1 VTDLPTGTVTFLFT
15 DIEGSTR
22 LTQRLADGWPPLL
35 ERHNDI
41 LLAAVRE
48 NDGVVFGSEGDAQFA
63 AFASAQRAVNAAVE
77 AQRRLAAEPWPADAE
92 VRVRMGLHSGEGQ
105 VAGGTYVG
113 LDVHRVARITNAGHG
128 GQVLLSAPTRML
140 AEGSLPEGTGLRD
153 MGEHRLKDL
162 SRPEQLSM
170 LVIEGLPS
178 VFPPLR
184 TLDVV
189 PNNLPTQL
197 TTFLG
202 RDRELAEAGQ
212 LLRETRLLT
221 LTGPG
226 GTGKTRLSLQ
236 LAAEASDLFHDGVY
250 FVPLG
255 PIREPSLVLPT
266 IAQAMG
272 LPDPRGH
279 ALEHLSEHLAE
290 KRVLLVLDNFEQ
302 VIDAA
307 PMVGELLQQAPK
319 VAALVTSRAPL
330 RVYGEQE
337 YPVPPLSVP
346 DPHRAADIQNLSQFA
361 SVALFIERAMGVKP
375 GFRVDASN
383 APAIAEICAR
393 LDGLPLAI
401 ELAAARVRVLT
412 PQAIM
417 ARLDDRLS
425 LLAGGSRNLPERQ
438 QTLRGAIDWSHD
450 LLEPRDRVV
459 FARFSAFS
467 GGATEDAFAA
477 VVLADWPPDV
487 GPVPDALEALTS
499 LLDNSLVR
507 QEMGGDQPRYRMLE
521 TIREYAAERLLELE
535 AEPATR
541 LRHARHYLGLAE
553 WAAERLF
560 SDEQRSCLDTLER
573 EHDNLRA
580 AMDFA
585 VEQGRAE
592 LAMRMV
598 TATWRFWQMRGYL
611 AEGRE
616 RARRALE
623 LPHAAEHPEV
633 LEKAVEAAGGIA
645 YWQGDMEGSRE
656 LYARQEELAAQRGDE
671 RGQALA
677 IYNRSMTYA
686 LEYDAT
692 EAAALANRAL
702 EKYRA
707 LGDRHGEG
715 LAQWAYLNAL
725 AYQQE
730 IEEGR
735 ALAADTVAIFREVG
749 DRFMLAW
756 ALYTQA
762 LTHIQARDLDTA
774 RAALSEAL
782 QIFQDT
788 HDLSGYAL
796 VLDGFASI
804 AWLAGEKDRAMRI
817 AGAAAAIQDVSGV
830 GLAQRNRQYA
840 QFFPADLLSEAPL
853 AEAYAEGQRLSLEE
867 AVALATGA
875 P

>member
-1 VTDLPTGTVTFLFT
+1 MTFLFT

-22 LTQRLADGWPPLL
+22 LTQRLGDGWPPLL
-35 ERHNDI
+35 DRHNQI
-41 LLAAVRE
+41 LHAAVRDNE
-48 NDGVVFGSEGDAQFA
+48 GVDFGSEGDALFA
-63 AFASAQRAVNAAVE
+63 VFASAQRAVDAATQ
-77 AQRRLAAEPWPADAE
+77 AQRDLAAEPWPADAE
-92 VRVRMGLHSGEGQ
+92 VRVRMGLHTGEGN
-105 VAGGTYVG
+105 VAGDSYVG
-113 LDVHRVARITNAGHG
+113 LDVHRVARITSAGHG

-140 AEGSLPEGTGLRD
+140 VEASLPDGTALRD

-162 SRPEQLSM
+162 SRPEQLAM

-178 VFPPLR
+178 VFPPLL

-202 RDRELAEAGQ
+202 RERELVEAGQ
-212 LLRETRLLT
+212 LLREARLLT

-255 PIREPSLVLPT
+255 TIREPSLVLPT

-302 VIDAA
+302 VIEAA
-307 PMVGELLQQAPK
+307 PSVGELLERLPG
-319 VAALVTSRAPL
+319 VAALVTSRSPL

-346 DPHRAADIQNLSQFA
+346 DPRRMADLQNLSQFA
-361 SVALFIERAMGVKP
+361 SVALFIERAMGVRP

-401 ELAAARVRVLT
+401 ELAAARVRILT
-412 PQAIM
+412 PEAIM
-417 ARLDDRLS
+417 ARLDDQLG

-450 LLEPRDRVV
+450 LLDPRDRVV

-467 GGATEDAFAA
+467 GGAPEEAFKA
-477 VVLADWPPDV
+477 VVLTDWPTDA
-487 GPVPDALEALTS
+487 GPMPDALEALSS

-507 QEMGGDQPRYRMLE
+507 QEMRGSQPRFRMLE
-521 TIREYAAERLLELE
+521 TIREYAAERLAKAEP
-535 AEPATR
+535 EPATR
-541 LRHARHYLGLAE
+541 LRHAEHYLGLAE

-580 AMDFA
+580 AMGFA
-585 VEQGRAE
+585 LEQGRAE
-592 LAMRMV
+592 LALRLV
-598 TATWRFWQMRGYL
+598 SATWRFWQMRGYL
-611 AEGRE
+611 SEGAERT
-616 RARRALE
+616 RRALE

-633 LEKAVEAAGGIA
+633 LQQALDAAGGIA
-645 YWQGDMEGSRE
+645 YWQGDMEESRE
-656 LYARQEELAAQRGDE
+656 LYQRQQDIAAERADE
-671 RGQALA
+671 RGEAQAL
-677 IYNRSMTYA
+677 YNRSMTYA
-686 LEYDAT
+686 LESDAS
-692 EAAALANRAL
+692 EAAVLAQEALA
-702 EKYRA
+702 KYRS

-725 AYQQE
+725 AFQE
-730 IEEGR
+730 EVAEGT

-756 ALYTQA
+756 GLYSQSLTQ
-762 LTHIQARDLDTA
+762 IQARDLDAA
-774 RAALSEAL
+774 RASLTEAL

-804 AWLAGEKDRAMRI
+804 DWLAGQKDRAMRI

-840 QFFPADLLSEAPL
+840 QFFPAELLNEAPL

-867 AVALATGA
+867 AVALATGPA
-875 P
+875 

>member
-1 VTDLPTGTVTFLFT
+1 MSDLPSGTVTFLFT

-35 ERHNDI
+35 ERHNQI
-41 LLAAVRE
+41 LLTAIRD
-48 NDGVVFGSEGDAQFA
+48 NGGVAFGSEGDAQFA
-63 AFASAQRAVNAAVE
+63 AFASAQRAVAAAAE

-92 VRVRMGLHSGEGQ
+92 VRVRMGLHTGEGQ
-105 VAGGTYVG
+105 VAGDSYVG
-113 LDVHRVARITNAGHG
+113 IDVHRVARITNAGHG

-140 AEGSLPEGTGLRD
+140 VEGSLPDGVALRD

-162 SRPEQLSM
+162 SRPEQLAM
-170 LVIEGLPS
+170 LVIEGLPT

-212 LLRETRLLT
+212 LLREARLLT

-302 VIDAA
+302 VITAA
-307 PMVGELLQQAPK
+307 PEVGELLQQVAG

-346 DPHRAADIQNLSQFA
+346 DPHRAADLENLPQFA

-417 ARLDDRLS
+417 ARLDDRLG

-438 QTLRGAIDWSHD
+438 QTLRGAIDWSHH

-467 GGATEDAFAA
+467 GGAPEEAFDA

-487 GPVPDALEALTS
+487 GPAPDALEALSS

-507 QEMGGDQPRYRMLE
+507 QEMRGSEPRFRMLE
-521 TIREYAAERLLELE
+521 TIREYAAERLAE
-535 AEPATR
+535 AEPEPATR
-541 LRHARHYLGLAE
+541 LRHANHYLGLAE
-553 WAAERLF
+553 GAAERLF

-585 VEQGRAE
+585 IEQGRAE
-592 LAMRMV
+592 LALRLV
-598 TATWRFWQMRGYL
+598 SATWRFWQMRGYL
-611 AEGRE
+611 TEGGG
-616 RARRALE
+616 RARLALE
-623 LPHAAEHPEV
+623 LPHAGDHPEV
-633 LEKAVEAAGGIA
+633 LQRAIEAAGGIA
-645 YWQGDMEGSRE
+645 YWQGDMEEARE
-656 LYARQEELAAQRGDE
+656 LYRRQEDLATERGDE
-671 RGQALA
+671 RGEAQAL
-677 IYNRSMTYA
+677 YNRSMTYA
-686 LEYDAT
+686 LESDASD
-692 EAAALANRAL
+692 AAALAQDAL
-702 EKYRA
+702 AKYRA

-725 AYQQE
+725 AFQE
-730 IEEGR
+730 EVAEGT
-735 ALAADTVAIFREVG
+735 ALAADTVGIFREVG

-756 ALYTQA
+756 GLYTQS
-762 LTHIQARDLDTA
+762 LTQIQARDLEAA
-774 RAALSEAL
+774 RASLSEAL
-782 QIFQDT
+782 QIFQET

-796 VLDGFASI
+796 VLDGFASV

-817 AGAAAAIQDVSGV
+817 AGAAAAIQDVSGL

-840 QFFPADLLSEAPL
+840 QFYPADLLNEGPL

-867 AVALATGA
+867 AVALATGTA
-875 P
+875 